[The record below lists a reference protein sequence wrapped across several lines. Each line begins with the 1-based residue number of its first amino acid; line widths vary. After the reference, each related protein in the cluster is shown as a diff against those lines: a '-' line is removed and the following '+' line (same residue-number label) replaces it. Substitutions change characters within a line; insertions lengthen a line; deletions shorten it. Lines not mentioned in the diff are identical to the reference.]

1 MRFRS
6 WPFNGATV
14 LAPITAG
21 ILASAQA
28 VAQNQSEGAVTATV
42 EEVVVSATRRGDT
55 SIQDTPLAIT
65 ALTGDALA
73 DMGAHDFEDYFRTV
87 PGISFTNKGVGEQQ
101 YIIRGVSGVG
111 AGTVGLYFDDIAIT
125 GSTLSSPIV
134 KLFDMDRIEVLR
146 GPQGTTFGSSSLSGT
161 IRWLPAKAKYDVFEA
176 NVGAEVSSTRHS
188 DDLGSV
194 FDGMVNLPLVSE
206 KLALRLSGTV
216 LDGAGYIDNRFQKD
230 ANTEQ
235 SSALRAMLSWNALD
249 NLEVSAMSMFQNVAA
264 GERHYYQ
271 KENLDMP
278 FSPTLNGGPLPD
290 EYYSNMLSRGLTDD
304 ELELHRL
311 KGAYAQDWGRI
322 EAIATYYKRQSDF
335 RHPADAAGEVLS
347 GGAHPADSTGRSVLH
362 TTEDRD
368 VTSQELRFTSSWQ
381 SPFEVVLGGYRQST
395 DVYGR
400 TTFNQTD
407 PTTGTIL
414 ANSAIFL
421 DRDGTSTLDELA
433 FYGEL
438 TWNITDRLS
447 ATAGARHFKFE
458 YEQQARSLAGLFG
471 APGSGPG
478 PRLTFEESGTIYKGA
493 LNYAVSDDSMMYA
506 SVSEGFRPGGAQDSV
521 RFGGLITVPAGYE
534 SDSVVNYEV
543 GFKNS
548 WLSNRLVTRAALF
561 NIDWTNMQT
570 ERAIVDAGT
579 GLRTTYLGNAGKALV
594 RGVELEVLAKPINEL
609 SLNVGLSYLTDAQLE
624 ESFPVARDGLK
635 GDWMPFVPELTA
647 SAQVGYEAAL
657 PLPSA
662 PTGSVRLEYTYTGE
676 TREMFRPT
684 QLFYREINS
693 YSIVNLRFGVRT
705 AEWDSSLSIENLLDE
720 DETIAYTVDF
730 AGPRPAGGN
739 IPDSLYRPWPR
750 SVVLSLRRSF

>member
-1 MRFRS
+1 MRMRS
-6 WPFNGATV
+6 RSLTGAAM
-14 LAPITAG
+14 LAPLTISM
-21 ILASAQA
+21 LASAGA
-28 VAQNQSEGAVTATV
+28 VAQDESAVAPSV
-42 EEVVVSATRRGDT
+42 EEIVVSATRRGDT
-55 SIQDTPLAIT
+55 NIQDTPIAIT

-73 DMGAHDFEDYFRTV
+73 DMGAHDFEDFFRTV

-111 AGTVGLYFDDIAIT
+111 AGTVGLYFDDIAVT

-194 FDGMVNLPLVSE
+194 FDGMVNLPLVSD
-206 KLALRLSGTV
+206 KLALRLSGTII
-216 LDGAGYIDNRFQKD
+216 DGAGYIDNRFQKD
-230 ANTEQ
+230 ANTEK
-235 SSALRAMLSWNALD
+235 SNALRAMLSWNALE
-249 NLEVSAMSMFQNVAA
+249 NLEVTAMSMFQNVDA
-264 GERHYYQ
+264 GERHYYH

-290 EYYSNMLSRGLTDD
+290 EFYSYVQSRGTTED
-304 ELELHRL
+304 ELELHSL
-311 KGAYAQDWGRI
+311 KGAYTQDWGRI
-322 EAIATYYKRQSDF
+322 EAIATYYNRQSDF
-335 RHPADAAGEVLS
+335 RHPTDAAGEVLS
-347 GGAHPADSTGRSVLH
+347 GGTHPADSTGRSVLH
-362 TTEDRD
+362 TTEDRE

-381 SPFEVVLGGYRQST
+381 VPLQLVIGGYRQST
-395 DVYGR
+395 DVYSR
-400 TTFNQTD
+400 TTFNQTN
-407 PTTGTIL
+407 PLTGTIT
-414 ANSAIFL
+414 ADSEIFL

-438 TWNITDRLS
+438 TWNITDRFS
-447 ATAGARHFKFE
+447 ATAGARHFQFD
-458 YEQQARSLAGLFG
+458 YEQQARSLAGFFG
-471 APGSGPG
+471 APGAGPG
-478 PRLTFEESGTIYKGA
+478 PRLTFDESGTIYKGA
-493 LNYAVSDDSMMYA
+493 LNFALSDDSMVYA
-506 SVSEGFRPGGAQDSV
+506 SVSEGFRPGGAQDPV

-534 SDSVVNYEV
+534 SDSVVNYEA

-570 ERAIVDAGT
+570 ERAIVDPGT

-594 RGVELEVLAKPINEL
+594 RGVELEVVAQPTNEL
-609 SLNVGLSYLTDAQLE
+609 SMNVSMSYLTDAQLE
-624 ESFPVARDGLK
+624 ESFPLAADGLK
-635 GDWMPFVPELTA
+635 GDWMPFVPEFTA
-647 SAQVGYEAAL
+647 SAQIGYETDL

-662 PTGSVRLEYTYTGE
+662 PIGSVRLEYTYTGE
-676 TREMFRPT
+676 THETFRPT
-684 QLFYREINS
+684 ELFYREINS
-693 YSIVNLRFGVRT
+693 YSIVNLRFGLRT
-705 AEWDSSLSIENLLDE
+705 GDWDGSLSIENLLDE

-730 AGPRPAGGN
+730 AGPRPVGGN